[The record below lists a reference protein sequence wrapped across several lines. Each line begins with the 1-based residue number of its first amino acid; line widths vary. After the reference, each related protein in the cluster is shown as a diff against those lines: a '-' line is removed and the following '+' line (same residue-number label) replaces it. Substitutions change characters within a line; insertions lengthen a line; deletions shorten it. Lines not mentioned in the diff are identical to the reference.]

1 MSQPDRQ
8 EDEAVTETD
17 AGAEHSES
25 SSGTST
31 SSRTS
36 TSRTSAPRNELERMA
51 WPKLEDRVAQ
61 QLRDAGEHRS
71 LAEGEMVFEAGQ
83 VMPDFVFF
91 DSGTIDI
98 VDPTDDRVIV
108 SMLAPDFIGD
118 LGWLMGQRTALAAK
132 VREASE
138 VWVIKNERL
147 PGLIAT
153 VPEVSDVIVSM
164 FAARRRLTTEWGEGG
179 GAIIG
184 REDDPAT
191 VRLLEFV
198 KRNKIPHRFVDTSD
212 TTQVREVLSDC
223 EIDEGAL
230 ERGPVVVYGDGESLV
245 NPDPSEMAVSLGI
258 DLAVGTGDRFD
269 VAVVGAG
276 PGGLA
281 AAVYGASEGLSTVLV
296 EDTAIGGQAGTSSRI
311 ENYLG
316 FETGIAG
323 AELAYRGMI
332 QAVKFGT
339 QLASPRKVVSLENG
353 GRETGFELSLNDDSR
368 INARAVVLACGAQ
381 YRRLPLDRL
390 EDFEGSGIYY
400 AATELEARFCH
411 DTEAVIVGGGNSAGQ
426 AAMFLSRYASCTHIL
441 VRGEALA
448 STMSSYLSERIE
460 SDPSIQLHTHSEI
473 VALEGEDRLE
483 SVTMRNNQDE
493 SEQQIPTRAL
503 FVMIG
508 AAPNTDWLNGSV
520 EVDDQGFIVTGHDGD
535 PFATSEPGVYAI
547 GDVRSGSVKRVASA
561 VGEGSV
567 VISGVHSY
575 LVEHYPQEV
584 V

>member
-1 MSQPDRQ
+1 MG
-8 EDEAVTETD
+8 TETD
-17 AGAEHSES
+17 AGTDAGAGAGAERSES
-25 SSGTST
+25 SSKTSA
-31 SSRTS
+31 
-36 TSRTSAPRNELERMA
+36 SRTSAPRNELERMA
-51 WPKLEDRVAQ
+51 WPELEDKVAQ

-98 VDPTDDRVIV
+98 VDPADDRVIV

-118 LGWLMGQRTALAAK
+118 LGWLMGQRTALAART
-132 VREASE
+132 REASE

-153 VPEVSDVIVSM
+153 VPEISDVIVSM

-184 REDDPAT
+184 REDDSAT

-212 TTQVREVLSDC
+212 DAEVRETLSGC

-230 ERGPVVVYGDGESLV
+230 DQGPVVVYGDGESLV
-245 NPDPSEMAVSLGI
+245 NPDPSEMAKSLGI
-258 DLAVGTGDRFD
+258 DLAVESGDSFD

-281 AAVYGASEGLSTVLV
+281 AAVYGASEGLSTVLI

-323 AELAYRGMI
+323 TELAYRGMI

-339 QLASPRKVVSLENG
+339 QLASPRKVVSLENEDSG
-353 GRETGFELSLNDDSR
+353 TGSPETGFALSLNDDSR

-400 AATELEARFCH
+400 AATELEARFCQ

-460 SDPSIQLHTHSEI
+460 SDPGIQLHTHSEI
-473 VALEGEDRLE
+473 VALEGEGRLE

-493 SEQQIPTRAL
+493 SEQRIPTRAL

-520 EVDDQGFIVTGHDGD
+520 EVDEQGFVVTGHVGD
-535 PFATSEPGVYAI
+535 PFSTSEPGVYAI

-575 LVEHYPQEV
+575 LAEHYPEEV

>member
-8 EDEAVTETD
+8 EDEVGTETD
-17 AGAEHSES
+17 AGAERSES
-25 SSGTST
+25 SSKTSA
-31 SSRTS
+31 
-36 TSRTSAPRNELERMA
+36 SRTSAPRNELERMA
-51 WPKLEDRVAQ
+51 WPELEDKVAQ

-91 DSGTIDI
+91 DSGTIEI
-98 VDPTDDRVIV
+98 VDPADDRVIV

-118 LGWLMGQRTALAAK
+118 LGWLMGQRTALAART
-132 VREASE
+132 REASE

-147 PGLIAT
+147 PELIAT
-153 VPEVSDVIVSM
+153 VPEISDVIVSM

-184 REDDPAT
+184 REDDSAT

-212 TTQVREVLSDC
+212 AAEVHEALSGC

-230 ERGPVVVYGDGESLV
+230 DQGPVVVYGDGESLV

-258 DLAVGTGDRFD
+258 DLAVESGDSFD

-281 AAVYGASEGLSTVLV
+281 AAVYGASEGLSTVLI

-353 GRETGFELSLNDDSR
+353 GQETGFELFLNDDSR

-390 EDFEGSGIYY
+390 EDFEGAGIYY
-400 AATELEARFCH
+400 AATELEARFCR

-460 SDPSIQLHTHSEI
+460 SDPNIQLHTHSEI
-473 VALEGEDRLE
+473 TALEGGDRLE

-493 SEQQIPTRAL
+493 SEQRIPTRAL

-520 EVDDQGFIVTGHDGD
+520 EVDDQGFVVTGHVGD
-535 PFATSEPGVYAI
+535 PFATSKPGVYAI

-575 LVEHYPQEV
+575 LAEHYPQKV

>member
-1 MSQPDRQ
+1 MSQPNRR
-8 EDEAVTETD
+8 EDEVYTEAD
-17 AGAEHSES
+17 AEAERSES
-25 SSGTST
+25 

-36 TSRTSAPRNELERMA
+36 TSRTSTPRNELERMA
-51 WPKLEDRVAQ
+51 WPELEDEVAQ
-61 QLRDAGEHRS
+61 QLRDAGKHRS
-71 LAEGEMVFEAGQ
+71 LAEGDMVFEAGQ

-98 VDPTDDRVIV
+98 VDPTDNRVIV

-132 VREASE
+132 AREPSE
-138 VWVIKNERL
+138 VWVIENERL
-147 PGLIAT
+147 PDLIAT

-184 REDDPAT
+184 REGDAAT
-191 VRLLEFV
+191 VGLLEFV
-198 KRNKIPHRFVDTSD
+198 KRNKIPHRFVDASD
-212 TTQVREVLSDC
+212 TEQVREALSDC

-245 NPDPSEMAVSLGI
+245 NPDPAEMAKSLGI
-258 DLAVGTGDRFD
+258 DLAVETGDSFD

-281 AAVYGASEGLSTVLV
+281 AAVYGASEGLSTVLI

-323 AELAYRGMI
+323 TELAYRGMI

-339 QLASPRKVVSLENG
+339 QLASPRRVVSLENG
-353 GRETGFELSLNDDSR
+353 GQETGFELSLNDDSR
-368 INARAVVLACGAQ
+368 INARAVVVACGVE

-390 EDFEGSGIYY
+390 EEFEGAGIYY
-400 AATELEARFCH
+400 AATELEARFCRG
-411 DTEAVIVGGGNSAGQ
+411 TEAVIVGGGNSAGQ

-441 VRGEALA
+441 VRGEGLA

-460 SDPSIQLHTHSEI
+460 SDPNIQLHTHSEI
-473 VALEGEDRLE
+473 VALEGEGRLE
-483 SVTMRNNQDE
+483 SVTMRNNQDQ
-493 SEQQIPTRAL
+493 SEQQIQTRAL
-503 FVMIG
+503 FIMIG

-520 EVDDQGFIVTGHDGD
+520 EVDDHGFIVTGHDGD
-535 PFATSEPGVYAI
+535 PFATSEPGIYAI

-575 LVEHYPQEV
+575 LADHYPEEV